1 MHFGVCGEKSEKLA
15 STAKMT
21 ECKGALR
28 FAPSL
33 QKDSPT
39 TRRNTA
45 MVALQRDKR
54 AVLET
59 ELAEAVAGGGRRDKH
74 RPAAR
79 RGRVAQV
86 RQLSV
91 DNGHGEDTV

>member
-1 MHFGVCGEKSEKLA
+1 
-15 STAKMT
+15 
-21 ECKGALR
+21 
-28 FAPSL
+28 
-33 QKDSPT
+33 
-39 TRRNTA
+39 